1 MQISIIS
8 ARIDELRR
16 TIRNK
21 RFMSDITQV
30 NYVHYHCRHI
40 LIGDQTRASLEKMMA
55 LLEDYASLLQ
65 EIDNASHGSGRKPST
80 NYLMPSL
87 SVSPDEWAE
96 FENVYQVHCPTVYM
110 SNAIRDVSPLH
121 LAHFQVSFGTRS

>member
-1 MQISIIS
+1 MI
-8 ARIDELRR
+8 
-16 TIRNK
+16 
-21 RFMSDITQV
+21 
-30 NYVHYHCRHI
+30 
-40 LIGDQTRASLEKMMA
+40 A
-55 LLEDYASLLQ
+55 LLEDYTSLLQ

-110 SNAIRDVSPLH
+110 SNAIRDVSPLPS
-121 LAHFQVSFGTRS
+121 AHFEVLFGTRS